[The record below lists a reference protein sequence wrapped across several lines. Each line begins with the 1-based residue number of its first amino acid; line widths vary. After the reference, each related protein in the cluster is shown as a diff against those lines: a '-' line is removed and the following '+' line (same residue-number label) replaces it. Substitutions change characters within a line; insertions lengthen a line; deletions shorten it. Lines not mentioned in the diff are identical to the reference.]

1 MAESEQVIN
10 LIGLRPKLINART
23 ELEKS
28 LTMRRAVRD
37 TGGMPGIGEIND
49 EIRLMG
55 RQNNWE
61 EDKLALALADPKV
74 QSRVGLD
81 ISSQRL
87 KRLSNR
93 LYGAEA
99 HYYHPE
105 ERLQAHKKLVK
116 LDTGAIFEGEK
127 RYNNDLL
134 I

>member
-10 LIGLRPKLINART
+10 LIGIRPKLINART
-23 ELEKS
+23 DLEKS

-74 QSRVGLD
+74 RSRVGLD

-99 HYYHPE
+99 YYYSPE
-105 ERLQAHKKLVK
+105 ERLQAHKKLAK